1 MNHREN
7 TAIGGIDTAQRV
19 RASASVTDVEAIRK
33 DRVASIAP
41 TMDPDPEILVFNLKQ
56 RYTGVSA
63 TVNALVPIQSGQWRL
78 GYCGTRLSNGVD
90 GMSLGDAFR
99 ISRKPPPGRAFR
111 IWHVR
116 RDHEMVAGLLARDVL
131 RLPIRL
137 AFTSA
142 AQRRHG
148 AFPRWLIGKMDA
160 VIATTLQAA
169 ACVSNTTAV
178 VPHGV
183 DLNRFVPIQDRFTAW
198 QASGLPGQFGIGSF
212 GRIRPDKGTDVFVN
226 AMLQALPNLPGV
238 TAVVAGQAR
247 PEHAAFLLRLKQKVI
262 DAGLTDRI
270 HFLGEIPA
278 HEVHLWYQRCLLC
291 VACPREEPFGLTPF
305 EAAATASAV
314 VCSRTGAFELLID
327 PGVNGELVPTGDAKA
342 LANAVYSV
350 MSDPYRA
357 TRMGQ
362 QARLDVA
369 RRFSLQAE
377 ADGIGRV
384 YTSLFEGH

>member
-1 MNHREN
+1 MNHSENITSRRIDIVQPERPMANVAGFEPMRREHM
-7 TAIGGIDTAQRV
+7 
-19 RASASVTDVEAIRK
+19 ASFASTI
-33 DRVASIAP
+33 
-41 TMDPDPEILVFNLKQ
+41 DPDPEIVVFNLKQ

-78 GYCGTRLSNGVD
+78 GYCGTRLSNGVT
-90 GMSLGDAFR
+90 GMSLGDALR

-116 RDHEMVAGLLARDVL
+116 RDHEMLAGLLARDVL
-131 RLPIRL
+131 RLPVRL

-148 AFPRWLIGKMDA
+148 RFPRWLIGQMDA

-169 ACVSNTTAV
+169 ACVPNTTAV

-183 DLNRFVPIQDRFTAW
+183 DLNRFVPVQDRFKAW
-198 QASGLPGQFGIGSF
+198 QDSGLPGQFGIGNF
-212 GRIRPDKGTDVFVN
+212 GRIRPDKGTDVFVD

-247 PEHAAFLLRLKQKVI
+247 PEHAAFLLGLKQRVF
-262 DAGLTDRI
+262 DAGLSDRI

-278 HEVHLWYQRCLLC
+278 HEVHLWYQRCLMC

-305 EAAATASAV
+305 EAAATACVV
-314 VCSRTGAFELLID
+314 VCSRTGAFEHLID

-342 LANAVYSV
+342 LADAVYSV
-350 MSDPYRA
+350 MSNPYRA
-357 TRMGQ
+357 MRMGQ